1 MFKAIIIV
9 AASLTGAQAMFV
21 DFPSGLRGATKT
33 APFAG
38 DKFDKGIFAKDD
50 KTFDKGIF
58 AKDDKLA
65 GGAFDG
71 FDENMDAN
79 FNGPDSVMQKAIDDK
94 TAVVSGPDDVVNF
107 GFLERSGGKPKVH
120 HH

>member
-50 KTFDKGIF
+50 K
-58 AKDDKLA
+58 LA

-94 TAVVSGPDDVVNF
+94 MAVVSGPDDVVSF